1 MVNYTYIAYSNKW
14 CFRCI
19 KSKQSECLTCNA
31 LHIVTQNAA
40 WLLVLVSAMRTTWNI
55 KTRDEKICFG
65 KHSWKVCWYIHW
77 GERGLD
83 NTDWLAASYCANSTD
98 CYLFEL
104 WIEPPTVSQSETTET
119 RGADPWEDHDWTC
132 FGRPDPF
139 SNITLFPS
147 IVDWGTFKQII
158 CEIMHTNTSHF

>member
-1 MVNYTYIAYSNKW
+1 MYQTQIKTKSMFNLQCMAHSLTVGCSLSNTK
-14 CFRCI
+14 C
-19 KSKQSECLTCNA
+19 CLT
-31 LHIVTQNAA
+31 
-40 WLLVLVSAMRTTWNI
+40 MRTTWNI

-65 KHSWKVCWYIHW
+65 KHSWKVCWYTHW
-77 GERGLD
+77 GKRGLE

-104 WIEPPTVSQSETTET
+104 RIEPPIVSQSETTET

-158 CEIMHTNTSHF
+158 CEIMHTNKSHFQVLYS